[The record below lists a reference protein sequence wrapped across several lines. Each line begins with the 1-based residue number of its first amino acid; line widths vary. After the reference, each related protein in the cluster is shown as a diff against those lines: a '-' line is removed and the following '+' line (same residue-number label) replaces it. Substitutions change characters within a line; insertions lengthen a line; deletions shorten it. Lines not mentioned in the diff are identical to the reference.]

1 MKRLPLLSTTMASP
15 KEWLWAMWT
24 VKFFACFIV
33 AIKWP
38 VYPTFAGVNT
48 ERQRRLLHLFKAQ
61 HLSNHQRWYTFVEK
75 QWLFATLEAEFIL
88 WAVWNI
94 LKRIHIL
101 VDFSV
106 WWSTR
111 MPKTS
116 TTHHVIFMTCGSF
129 VWQVVTL
136 RWKYLNWV
144 SNRSRSTTRH
154 AAWKCGL
161 LQKLETKCCLCSLF
175 KSAFSIS
182 DRTAPTVYK
191 QMLFLHYGFPHETIA
206 GVKEF

>member
-1 MKRLPLLSTTMASP
+1 MKRLPLLSTTTASP

-33 AIKWP
+33 PIKWP
-38 VYPTFAGVNT
+38 THPTFAGVNT
-48 ERQRRLLHLFKAQ
+48 ERQLRLLHLFKAQ
-61 HLSNHQRWYTFVEK
+61 HLSNHQRWYTFVKK
-75 QWLFATLEAEFIL
+75 QWLFAIHEAEFIL
-88 WAVWNI
+88 WTVWNI

-116 TTHHVIFMTCGSF
+116 TTHHFIFMTCGSF

-144 SNRSRSTTRH
+144 PNRSHSTERH

-161 LQKLETKCCLCSLF
+161 LQMLAQKCFPCYLF
-175 KSAFSIS
+175 KSAVSNPDQTLS
-182 DRTAPTVYK
+182 TAYK
-191 QMLFLHYGFPHETIA
+191 QMLFPHYAFPQEIIA
-206 GVKEF
+206 GIKEF